1 MRLKPMLLLA
11 LASGCGLVAMF
22 LFQQATKGNTG
33 ATVEEN
39 ISVLVVTAEISP
51 GELLSED
58 NIEFRDYP
66 VSVVPEN
73 AVTVPEEFE
82 ERASR
87 VRAFPG
93 DFVTFDKLSGKGDH
107 AASQDIPSGMV
118 AITILVDSAMTSSGL
133 LLPGDRVD
141 VLVTFTMGGGYA
153 GGKVIKTVLEFV
165 EVFSVDQR
173 REIQTTKG
181 EALAK
186 TLTLLVNRDQ
196 ALLVKLAEDVG
207 KLHLTMRSKTDS
219 EPRVDDKDRFKPTD
233 MSDFLGDPEEE
244 EEGEE
249 DDAVEP
255 QVNDDDLEQF
265 LDANSQPDS
274 LPESIP
280 VAQVASVPV
289 VVPAEPEVPV
299 FDSSW
304 TIEIFAGAVKRV
316 EEVQIPESEWP
327 VIEPEVVTEEVD
339 ESGGNLLLKG
349 LKSLFGN
356 GEKQAAAEEGNQD
369 AEVSDPLPVVNDN
382 QSYDRNI
389 EDSIPAPAELSEVD

>member
-1 MRLKPMLLLA
+1 MLLLA

-73 AVTVPEEFE
+73 AVTEPEEFE

-181 EALAK
+181 EPLAK

-356 GEKQAAAEEGNQD
+356 GEKKAAVKAGNQD
-369 AEVSDPLPVVNDN
+369 AEVPEPLPIVNDN
-382 QSYDRNI
+382 QNI
-389 EDSIPAPAELSEVD
+389 EDSIPVPAELSEAN

>member
-356 GEKQAAAEEGNQD
+356 GEKKAAVKAGNQD
-369 AEVSDPLPVVNDN
+369 AEVPEPLPIVNDN
-382 QSYDRNI
+382 QNI
-389 EDSIPAPAELSEVD
+389 EDSIPVPAELSEAN

>member
-33 ATVEEN
+33 AQVEDN
-39 ISVLVVTAEISP
+39 VSVLVVTAEISP
-51 GELLSED
+51 GELLNEE
-58 NIEFRDYP
+58 NVEFRDYP

-73 AVTVPEEFE
+73 VVTVPDEFE

-93 DFVTFDKLSGKGDH
+93 DFVTLDKLSGKGDH

-141 VLVTFTMGGGYA
+141 LLVTFTMRGQYG

-173 REIQTTKG
+173 REIQTAKG

-186 TLTLLVNRDQ
+186 TLTLLVDRDQ
-196 ALLVKLAEDVG
+196 ALLVKLAEDIG

-233 MSDFLGDPEEE
+233 MSDFLGDDEEE
-244 EEGEE
+244 EEEE
-249 DDAVEP
+249 DEDEP
-255 QVNDDDLEQF
+255 SNDDDLEQF
-265 LDANSQPDS
+265 LDANSQPEP
-274 LPESIP
+274 LPAPVP
-280 VAQVASVPV
+280 VAPVTIPPLTVPV
-289 VVPAEPEVPV
+289 GEPEVEP
-299 FDSSW
+299 FDSTW
-304 TIEIFAGAVKRV
+304 TIEIFAGDIKRV

-327 VIEPEVVTEEVD
+327 VVEPKTETKEVD
-339 ESGGNLLLKG
+339 ESGGNPLLKG
-349 LKSLFGN
+349 LKTLFGGGKKKDESKTEN
-356 GEKQAAAEEGNQD
+356 QQANPPE
-369 AEVSDPLPVVNDN
+369 SLPEVNDDQN
-382 QSYDRNI
+382 V
-389 EDSIPAPAELSEVD
+389 EDSIPVPAELSTVD

>member
-1 MRLKPMLLLA
+1 MLLLA

-33 ATVEEN
+33 AKVEEN

-356 GEKQAAAEEGNQD
+356 GEKQAAVKAGNQN
-369 AEVSDPLPVVNDN
+369 AEVPEPLPLVNDN
-382 QSYDRNI
+382 QNI
-389 EDSIPAPAELSEVD
+389 EDSIPVPAELSEAN

>member
-33 ATVEEN
+33 AQAEEN

-51 GELLSED
+51 GQLLGEE
-58 NIEFRDYP
+58 NVEFRDYP
-66 VSVVPEN
+66 ISVVPEN
-73 AVTVPEEFE
+73 VVTVPEEFD

-93 DFVTFDKLSGKGDH
+93 DFVTLDKLSGKGDH
-107 AASQDIPSGMV
+107 AASQDIPKGMV

-141 VLVTFTMGGGYA
+141 LLVTFTMRGQYG

-173 REIQTTKG
+173 REIQTAKG

-186 TLTLLVNRDQ
+186 TLTLLVDRDQ
-196 ALLVKLAEDVG
+196 ALLVKLAEDIG

-219 EPRVDDKDRFKPTD
+219 EPHAADKDRFKPTD
-233 MSDFLGDPEEE
+233 MSDFLGDDEEE
-244 EEGEE
+244 EEDEE
-249 DDAVEP
+249 DEDEP
-255 QVNDDDLEQF
+255 SNDDDLEQF
-265 LDANSQPDS
+265 LDANSQPEP
-274 LPESIP
+274 LPAPIP
-280 VAQVASVPV
+280 VAPVAIAPLT
-289 VVPAEPEVPV
+289 VPAEPEVPA

-304 TIEIFAGAVKRV
+304 TIEIFAGDIKRV

-327 VIEPEVVTEEVD
+327 VIEPEVVTAEVD
-339 ESGGNLLLKG
+339 ESGGNPLLKG
-349 LKSLFGN
+349 LKTLFGN
-356 GEKQAAAEEGNQD
+356 GEKKADGEAGNQD
-369 AEVSDPLPVVNDN
+369 TDVSEPLPVVNDN
-382 QSYDRNI
+382 QSDDQNL
-389 EDSIPAPAELSEVD
+389 EDSIPVPAELSGAN

>member
-1 MRLKPMLLLA
+1 MLLLA

-73 AVTVPEEFE
+73 AVTEPEEFE

-356 GEKQAAAEEGNQD
+356 GEKKAAVKAGNQN
-369 AEVSDPLPVVNDN
+369 AEVPEPLPLVNDN
-382 QSYDRNI
+382 QNI
-389 EDSIPAPAELSEVD
+389 EDSIPVPAELSEAN

>member
-1 MRLKPMLLLA
+1 MLLLA

-356 GEKQAAAEEGNQD
+356 GEKKAAVKAGNQN
-369 AEVSDPLPVVNDN
+369 AEVPEPLPLVNDN
-382 QSYDRNI
+382 QNI
-389 EDSIPAPAELSEVD
+389 EDSIPVPAELSEAN